1 MNTNDKVPKDVVSFF
16 PGDRQEAIRQAVEIV
31 KKNCKSAELIIC
43 RDILGHHTGG
53 EDCFCDPRT
62 IRINEKGEILNE

>member
-1 MNTNDKVPKDVVSFF
+1 MNDKIKEDVVPFY
-16 PGDRQEAIRQAVEIV
+16 PGDRKGAIKRAVEIV
-31 KKNCKSAELIIC
+31 KKNGRAAELIIC

-62 IRINEKGEILNE
+62 LRINEKGEVFDE

>member
-1 MNTNDKVPKDVVSFF
+1 MNDKIADDILLFR
-16 PGDRQEAIRQAVEIV
+16 PGCRQEAIKEAVEIV
-31 KKNCKSAELIIC
+31 KKNGRAAELAIC

-62 IRINEKGEILNE
+62 VRINKKGEILDE